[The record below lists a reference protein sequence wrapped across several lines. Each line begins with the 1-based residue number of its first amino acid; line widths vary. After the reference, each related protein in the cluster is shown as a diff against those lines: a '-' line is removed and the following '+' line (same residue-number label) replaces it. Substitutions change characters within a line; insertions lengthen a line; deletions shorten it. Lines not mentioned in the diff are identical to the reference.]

1 MNRAILFSASA
12 LAIFAAAAA
21 QAGEKHKTGQQ
32 KAVEAETVIK
42 AEMVTTSDDAKAYA
56 KAEFAKADANGD
68 KKVEKAEFL
77 AFARAAHAAA
87 PALNETAEAAAAVET
102 TIIAEGDTVETAEQ
116 QFVGLS
122 KDDGVLTIEELVEA
136 RLADFAQ
143 ADADQNGALEGEE
156 KEAFAA
162 LVKPGPVL

>member
-1 MNRAILFSASA
+1 MNRAILFGASA
-12 LAIFAAAAA
+12 LAMFAAAAA
-21 QAGEKHKTGQQ
+21 QAGEKQ
-32 KAVEAETVIK
+32 KVDKQAAAETAIK
-42 AEMVTTSDDAKAYA
+42 AEMVTTPDDAKAYA

-77 AFARAAHAAA
+77 AFAEAAHAAA
-87 PALNETAEAAAAVET
+87 QALNDTAEAAPAAEATV
-102 TIIAEGDTVETAEQ
+102 IAEGDTVETAEQ

-122 KDDGVLTIEELVEA
+122 KGDGVLAIEELIEA

-143 ADADQNGALEGEE
+143 ADADQNGALDGEE

>member
-1 MNRAILFSASA
+1 MNRAILFGASA

-21 QAGEKHKTGQQ
+21 HAGEKQ
-32 KAVEAETVIK
+32 KADKQAAAETETVIK

-77 AFARAAHAAA
+77 AFAQAAHAAA
-87 PALNETAEAAAAVET
+87 QALNETAEAAPAVET
-102 TIIAEGDTVETAEQ
+102 AVIAEGDTVETAEQ
-116 QFVGLS
+116 QFIGLS
-122 KDDGVLTIEELVEA
+122 KDDGALTLEELIAA

-143 ADADQNGALEGEE
+143 ADADKDGALNDEE
-156 KEAFAA
+156 KTAFVA